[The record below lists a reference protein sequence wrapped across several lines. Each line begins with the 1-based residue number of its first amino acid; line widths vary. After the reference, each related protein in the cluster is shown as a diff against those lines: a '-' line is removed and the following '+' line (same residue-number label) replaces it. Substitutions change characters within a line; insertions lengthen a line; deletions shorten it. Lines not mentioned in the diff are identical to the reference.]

1 MEELAAKIE
10 KILNRFDKPD
20 EDEHE
25 NEDDD
30 DAAIIRQL
38 QGSSI

>member
-1 MEELAAKIE
+1 MEELANKVE

-25 NEDDD
+25 NEDDED
-30 DAAIIRQL
+30 EAIIQQL
-38 QGSSI
+38 KGSSI